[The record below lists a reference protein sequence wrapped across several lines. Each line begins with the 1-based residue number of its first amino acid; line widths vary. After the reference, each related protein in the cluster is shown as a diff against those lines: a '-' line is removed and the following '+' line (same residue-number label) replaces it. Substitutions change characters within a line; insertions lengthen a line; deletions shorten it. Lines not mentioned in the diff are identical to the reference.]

1 MAFRLPGGLSTS
13 QQLWDFLNDKCD
25 ARGQVPKS
33 RYNVSAF
40 HDPQAKPGSVIC
52 DQGYFLDD
60 DIACLDTSFFSMARM
75 EVERVDP
82 QQRLMLEV
90 ARECLED
97 AGVAKWK
104 AKNIGC
110 YMGSLFED
118 WCEIFA
124 RETQNWGRYRVT
136 GYGDFVL
143 SNRVSY
149 EMDLRG
155 PSMTIRTACSS
166 SLVALD
172 EACTSIKRGDCESAI
187 VGGAN
192 LIMTPGST
200 TSLSEQNVLSMD
212 GSCNTF
218 STEANGYARGEAIT
232 AIYVKKLDDALRDG
246 NPIRAVIRGT
256 ATNHGGKTPGMT
268 VPSAEAQE
276 ALIRRAYQEAGITGF
291 SDTAFVEC
299 HGTGTPVGDPIE
311 AKAVGRVF
319 GAQGVYI
326 GSVKRNLGHTE
337 GASGLLSVIKTTLAL
352 ENRIIPPNIKSE
364 PLNPAIPFKSAKLTV
379 PVDPIPWP
387 SDRLERA
394 SVNSFGIGGTN
405 AHVVLD
411 SALSFNA
418 PIPIS
423 NPTTPNPQLLLFSA
437 NSQRSLQKLV
447 ENYRQVVDTE
457 PGCISDLAYT
467 LANHRE
473 HLPFRTFGV
482 AIRGNLGPVHIGGK
496 SSPSPDVI
504 MTFSGQGAQWPRMGR
519 ELLHSNATFL
529 ESIRRL
535 DRYFDRAQACKSEW
549 SIEKELRGPADR
561 ARTNSAEFSQPL
573 CAAIQIALVDTFA
586 SVGIRPSAV
595 VGHSSGEIAA
605 AYAAGMLTAE
615 EAIINAKYRGAVTSM
630 HERPGAMAA
639 VSLSASQITHYLTPQ
654 VTLACDNSPSSVTIS
669 GDPGAVDGV
678 LKEIRGSQSNVMA
691 KKLQVDKAYHSPH
704 MAEIGGHYRSL
715 IEACTNSRQ
724 PKVPF
729 FSSVTGEML
738 SPGLMGPE
746 YWQRNLESPV
756 LFRAAITSLLHHPV
770 GKNAVFLEIG
780 PHSTLAGPL
789 RQIMTQES
797 ASSSYVSSMLRE
809 QDCMESFLTAAGKLY
824 TFRAPV
830 DPHSLVATGSCLP
843 DLPRYPW
850 DHDEQYWYESR
861 LSREYRQ
868 RRFPH
873 HDLLGSRLP
882 ESTDFEV
889 AWRNL
894 FHLDSAPWIRDHKV
908 GDDVIFPFAGYIA
921 MAGEAA
927 RQLSGV
933 DTAYR
938 LRHIVVSTALVV
950 TEGAPTETVT
960 TLRRHRLTDTE
971 DSSWWDFTIASH
983 NGYTWTKHC
992 TGQATTRSGYEGHSH
1007 ASRIFPRR
1015 VKVRQWFDALR
1026 RAGLDLGPA
1035 FRNLENVSVDTMT
1048 KSSAADVLNQDD
1060 AECQGYHIH
1069 PTRMDSA
1076 LQLLGIASANG
1087 QTRKFLNR
1095 LPVSCDSIQISR
1107 TSLNIAM
1114 NASTKVA
1121 GGSLIGE
1128 LHGSSDGLAVL
1139 SVSGLKLSTV
1149 ERSDP
1154 THKANPHAAAHQVWR
1169 PDINFVKLERLI
1181 RPHAGRESYMPLMD
1195 DLEKLCLP
1203 FAQKKLK
1210 ALVPYEPHVQRWHH
1224 WINEQVAARCNTMV
1238 QDCADESVINDI
1250 DHLVHRLQSTPAA
1263 SAAIVLKRVCEDI
1276 GAICSAPPQHHIR
1289 FFGIENDPLEQGF
1302 EHHQYDLIISSN
1314 VLHTTTDVNACLAN
1328 IKTLLH
1334 PSGSLLLQE
1343 LCPTSKWVNFIC
1355 GTHTDWWCGDS
1366 DNRYNEP
1373 YVEAALWQDRVTA
1386 AGYSGSETLI
1396 LDAADPFQLNTV
1408 MLLKPSTA
1416 LPPIKHVGLL
1426 CASGT
1431 AETSPLHKELLS
1443 QGFQVTPYTIEDR
1456 PAAGQDILVLLDQDG
1471 PFLQRLTPDM
1481 FKTFQTF
1488 LTLLD
1493 DSGILWVTK
1502 HSQMHSSDPR
1512 YAQIIGAART
1522 IRSELLLDV
1531 ATCEVDDFET
1541 SGSQV
1546 IEVLRKFQQRDSNHA
1561 LQPDFEYAI
1570 SDGVIHI
1577 GRFHPFPLTDQLV
1590 ASQPGDRAVLEI
1602 EVPGRLNTLGWV
1614 GRTDIPLLQPDE
1626 VEVEMYAFS
1635 LNFRDVVVA
1644 MKIVDLPNPFLGS
1657 EGAGVIRRVGSEVR
1671 SLHVGDRVA
1680 LIDRRVFSST
1690 VVTLEL
1696 LCVRLPDDLDFEEG
1710 STMFFPYL
1718 TAMHSMMTVGGLEKG
1733 QSVLIHSACGGTGL
1747 AAVQLAQAVGADV
1760 YATVGSDEK
1769 VQHLMTGFDIPRD
1782 RIFNSRDDSFLCLL
1796 FSWSS
1801 TLPNRINRTLQAI
1814 LKLYEQKRI
1823 LPIRPVKVFDAPATR
1838 DAFRY
1843 MQRGQHIGRICISIR
1858 ESPAKTS
1865 LETCVQNPQKAP
1877 VIHDTAAYLL
1887 VGGLGGLGRAVSLWM
1902 VEHGARHLV
1911 FLSRTADANL
1921 AFVEELNSLGCEV
1934 QLVRGSVTNP
1944 DDVIRAISQATKPIR
1959 GVLQMSMVLN
1969 DENLLKMSME
1979 QWDAATLPKVQGTWN
1994 LHNATVSANLDLD
2007 FFVLFSSLSGILG
2020 QPGQANYAAANTFLD
2035 AFARYRTG
2043 MGLPASVID
2052 IGAVGDIG
2060 YISGRPELMQQMIAA
2075 GFHSLQE
2082 QDVLDALTVAMAQSS
2097 NNDQSE
2103 SPNQQHSTAIDPHHF
2118 ILGLASKLPLQNPSN
2133 RALWKRDR
2141 RMAIYHNT
2149 SASTT
2154 ADDETT
2160 ASSTT
2165 LKSFVASARTD
2176 ITILKDAT
2184 SATFLAQ
2191 EIGKRLFGFLMK
2203 PEEDV
2208 NTELSLSDLG
2218 MDSLVG
2224 IEMCAWWKQVFGFK
2238 ISVLE
2243 LLGMGNLEALGRHAA
2258 EGLEKYCRAQKG
2270 DV

>member
-1 MAFRLPGGLSTS
+1 
-13 QQLWDFLNDKCD
+13 
-25 ARGQVPKS
+25 
-33 RYNVSAF
+33 
-40 HDPQAKPGSVIC
+40 
-52 DQGYFLDD
+52 
-60 DIACLDTSFFSMARM
+60 
-75 EVERVDP
+75 
-82 QQRLMLEV
+82 
-90 ARECLED
+90 
-97 AGVAKWK
+97 
-104 AKNIGC
+104 
-110 YMGSLFED
+110 
-118 WCEIFA
+118 
-124 RETQNWGRYRVT
+124 
-136 GYGDFVL
+136 
-143 SNRVSY
+143 
-149 EMDLRG
+149 
-155 PSMTIRTACSS
+155 MTIRTACSS

-200 TSLSEQNVLSMD
+200 TSLSEQNVLSKD

-299 HGTGTPVGDPIE
+299 HGTGAPIGDPIE

-319 GAQGVYI
+319 GKQGVYI
-326 GSVKRNLGHTE
+326 GSVKPNLGHTE

-379 PVDPIPWP
+379 PVDAIPWP

-394 SVNSFGIGGTN
+394 SVNSFGISGTN
-405 AHVVLD
+405 AHVVID
-411 SALSFNA
+411 SAMSFNA

-423 NPTTPNPQLLLFSA
+423 NRTTPNPQLLLFSA
-437 NSQRSLQKLV
+437 NSQKSLQKLV

-467 LANHRE
+467 LAIHRE
-473 HLPFRTFGV
+473 HLPYRTFGI
-482 AIRGNLGPVHIGGK
+482 AIRGNHGPVHIGGK
-496 SSPSPDVI
+496 SSPAPDVI

-519 ELLHSNATFL
+519 ELLDSNAIFL

-535 DRYFDRAQACKSEW
+535 DQYFDRAQACKSEW
-549 SIEKELRGPADR
+549 SIEKELRGSADR

-586 SVGIRPSAV
+586 SIGIRPSAV

-639 VSLSASQITHYLTPQ
+639 VSLSASQITPYLTPQ

-669 GDPGAVDGV
+669 GDPEAVDGV

-691 KKLQVDKAYHSPH
+691 KKLQVDKAYHSHH

-724 PKVPF
+724 PEVPLL
-729 FSSVTGEML
+729 SSVTGEML
-738 SPGLMGPE
+738 TPGLMGPD

-756 LFRAAITSLLHHPV
+756 LFRAAITSLLHHQV

-780 PHSTLAGPL
+780 PHSTLAGAL

-797 ASSSYVSSMLRE
+797 ASSSYVPSMLRE

-824 TFRAPV
+824 TLRAPV

-861 LSREYRQ
+861 ISKEYRQ
-868 RRFPH
+868 RRFHH
-873 HDLLGSRLP
+873 HDLLGSRMP

-938 LRHIVVSTALVV
+938 LRHVIVSSALVV
-950 TEGAPTETVT
+950 NEGAPTETIT

-971 DSSWWDFTIASH
+971 DSNWWDFTIASH

-992 TGQATTRSGYEGHSH
+992 TGQATTRSGYEGLSH
-1007 ASRIFPRR
+1007 ASQIFPRR
-1015 VKVRQWFDALR
+1015 VEVRQWFDALR

-1035 FRNLENVSVDTMT
+1035 FRNLENVSVDTIT
-1048 KSSAADVLNQDD
+1048 KSSAANVLNRDD

-1095 LPVSCDSIQISR
+1095 LPVSCDWIEISR
-1107 TSLNIAM
+1107 TSLNIAV

-1121 GGSLIGE
+1121 GGSIVGE
-1128 LHGSSDGLAVL
+1128 LHGSSDDVAVL

-1154 THKANPHAAAHQVWR
+1154 THKANSHAAAHQVWK
-1169 PDINFVKLERLI
+1169 PDFDFVKLERLV
-1181 RPHAGRESYMPLMD
+1181 RLHPDRESYMPLMD

-1203 FAQKKLK
+1203 LVQKKLK
-1210 ALVPYEPHVQRWHH
+1210 ALAPQRPHFQKWHH
-1224 WINEQVAARCNTMV
+1224 WIDDQVAARCSATN
-1238 QDCADESVINDI
+1238 QDRGDEPVINQI

-1263 SAAIVLKRVCEDI
+1263 SAAIILKRVCESI
-1276 GAICSAPPQHHIR
+1276 GAIYSGDVTSWEDLVDSKTVMAFYGLVGCCDTSLLVEHLGHSNPSLRILQISPWEDGPYAHIVESLTTTDGLPLYSKYTVLSKGFVAASEGDQRHHNLT
-1289 FFGIENDPLEQGF
+1289 FASLDIENDPLEQGF
-1302 EHHQYDLIISSN
+1302 EPHEYDLIIACN
-1314 VLHTTTDVNACLAN
+1314 ILHTTTNANASLVN

-1334 PSGSLLLQE
+1334 PSGRLLLQE
-1343 LCPTSKWVNFIC
+1343 LCPTSKWVNFVC
-1355 GTHTDWWCGDS
+1355 GTHMDWWCGDS
-1366 DNRYNEP
+1366 DNRHNEP
-1373 YVEAALWQDRVTA
+1373 YVEAALWQERVIA
-1386 AGYSGSETLI
+1386 AGYTGSESLV

-1408 MLLKPSTA
+1408 MVLKPSI
-1416 LPPIKHVGLL
+1416 PPPPTKHVGLL
-1426 CASGT
+1426 CASCA

-1443 QGFQVTPYTIEDR
+1443 QGYRVTLYTIEQR
-1456 PAAGQDILVLLDQDG
+1456 PAPGQDIVVILDQDG
-1471 PFLQRLTPDM
+1471 PFLQRLTSDM

-1522 IRSELLLDV
+1522 IRSELLLDF

-1541 SGSQV
+1541 SGPQV
-1546 IEVLRKFQQRDSNHA
+1546 IEVLRKFQQRDSTHA

-1570 SDGVIHI
+1570 SDSVIHI
-1577 GRFHPFPLTDQLV
+1577 GRFHPFPLTDQLF

-1614 GRTDIPLLQPDE
+1614 GRSEIPLLRPDE

-1635 LNFRDVVVA
+1635 LNFRV
-1644 MKIVDLPNPFLGS
+1644 
-1657 EGAGVIRRVGSEVR
+1657 
-1671 SLHVGDRVA
+1671 
-1680 LIDRRVFSST
+1680 
-1690 VVTLEL
+1690 
-1696 LCVRLPDDLDFEEG
+1696 
-1710 STMFFPYL
+1710 
-1718 TAMHSMMTVGGLEKG
+1718 
-1733 QSVLIHSACGGTGL
+1733 
-1747 AAVQLAQAVGADV
+1747 
-1760 YATVGSDEK
+1760 
-1769 VQHLMTGFDIPRD
+1769 
-1782 RIFNSRDDSFLCLL
+1782 
-1796 FSWSS
+1796 
-1801 TLPNRINRTLQAI
+1801 
-1814 LKLYEQKRI
+1814 
-1823 LPIRPVKVFDAPATR
+1823 
-1838 DAFRY
+1838 
-1843 MQRGQHIGRICISIR
+1843 
-1858 ESPAKTS
+1858 
-1865 LETCVQNPQKAP
+1865 
-1877 VIHDTAAYLL
+1877 
-1887 VGGLGGLGRAVSLWM
+1887 
-1902 VEHGARHLV
+1902 
-1911 FLSRTADANL
+1911 
-1921 AFVEELNSLGCEV
+1921 
-1934 QLVRGSVTNP
+1934 
-1944 DDVIRAISQATKPIR
+1944 
-1959 GVLQMSMVLN
+1959 
-1969 DENLLKMSME
+1969 
-1979 QWDAATLPKVQGTWN
+1979 
-1994 LHNATVSANLDLD
+1994 
-2007 FFVLFSSLSGILG
+2007 SSLSLSFSSG
-2020 QPGQANYAAANTFLD
+2020 
-2035 AFARYRTG
+2035 
-2043 MGLPASVID
+2043 
-2052 IGAVGDIG
+2052 G
-2060 YISGRPELMQQMIAA
+2060 Y
-2075 GFHSLQE
+2075 
-2082 QDVLDALTVAMAQSS
+2082 
-2097 NNDQSE
+2097 
-2103 SPNQQHSTAIDPHHF
+2103 
-2118 ILGLASKLPLQNPSN
+2118 
-2133 RALWKRDR
+2133 
-2141 RMAIYHNT
+2141 
-2149 SASTT
+2149 
-2154 ADDETT
+2154 
-2160 ASSTT
+2160 
-2165 LKSFVASARTD
+2165 
-2176 ITILKDAT
+2176 
-2184 SATFLAQ
+2184 
-2191 EIGKRLFGFLMK
+2191 
-2203 PEEDV
+2203 
-2208 NTELSLSDLG
+2208 
-2218 MDSLVG
+2218 
-2224 IEMCAWWKQVFGFK
+2224 
-2238 ISVLE
+2238 
-2243 LLGMGNLEALGRHAA
+2243 
-2258 EGLEKYCRAQKG
+2258 
-2270 DV
+2270 